1 MFGVRV
7 PKASLVNFIS
17 CCFADKQSVEE
28 EDPATSQVQLS
39 RSMSQPEALPAN
51 TGSDSGREE
60 QQQSVE
66 ADFLLEKQPV
76 VLDPSLSAALG
87 DVPPVRL
94 TSEQHTGD
102 EREEISPAS
111 PNATVVPSNTPVTAD
126 SGQGSPAMQS
136 SSESLSDDLTGQE
149 INVTAESTTLENPD
163 NVSTD
168 LPMSE
173 APTSNACN
181 GSAAQSRVA
190 PPAAQVTKQEEAT
203 AAIVTQPKIEQSAK
217 EAKRQE
223 RKEEK
228 KKQKRKEDK
237 GIEYI
242 LRALNS
248 LQTPE
253 EKLAALCKKYAD
265 LNEEHR
271 VLQTSFKTQ
280 QRTMTVVMREKDQLQ
295 ADHTRAMMAK
305 SKLESLCRE
314 LQKHNKIIKEESI
327 KRAKEDDEKRKE
339 ISAQFNNTIG
349 EIQTQMNENTERNT
363 KLRLENENLA
373 AQLKAFINSIEL
385 RDQQVEKIQKHHELE
400 KKLFEAKIKQA
411 EAVLA
416 ENSEKNIKERELVM
430 LKLAEVNKKNAVVE
444 AQLNMYKERYAA
456 FEQLSEN
463 IGKYKSEMDKM
474 TKRIKKLEKDG
485 LQWKT
490 KWENSNKALI
500 EQMDARSKSEKETLT
515 YAQKTRKL
523 ESLCRA
529 LQAELHNKKP
539 TSTDDT
545 NDGSK
550 SEPTATEAAA
560 PSASSAAPPNSPEAS
575 SSGQCSPDSAASG
588 SSTTQSELH
597 PSSPLSGEER
607 DTKTN
612 ISTTEPSPSPSSAS
626 PTVPS
631 SETPVQDAAISTTA
645 AETATSGNES
655 SVRTEALS
663 SQSLSAESSVVG
675 AV

>member
-1 MFGVRV
+1 
-7 PKASLVNFIS
+7 
-17 CCFADKQSVEE
+17 
-28 EDPATSQVQLS
+28 
-39 RSMSQPEALPAN
+39 MSEPEATTAAGAAN
-51 TGSDSGREE
+51 STDTAPV
-60 QQQSVE
+60 QQQPHAVMTDSSSS
-66 ADFLLEKQPV
+66 DKDPV
-76 VLDPSLSAALG
+76 VLDPGLSAASGPVNGVDTEEEEDEEGNG
-87 DVPPVRL
+87 DTSSPV
-94 TSEQHTGD
+94 
-102 EREEISPAS
+102 SPS
-111 PNATVVPSNTPVTAD
+111 ATVVPSNTPVTAD
-126 SGQGSPAMQS
+126 SGQGSPNMQS
-136 SSESLSDDLTGQE
+136 SSESLSDEPIVQDVNVAVSNAVQVPEVPVAAVATEQTPKVPSAGQE
-149 INVTAESTTLENPD
+149 V
-163 NVSTD
+163 
-168 LPMSE
+168 
-173 APTSNACN
+173 
-181 GSAAQSRVA
+181 GQG
-190 PPAAQVTKQEEAT
+190 EAT
-203 AAIVTQPKIEQSAK
+203 AASAVATQPRETSAK
-217 EAKRQE
+217 EAKKLE

-349 EIQTQMNENTERNT
+349 EIQTQMNENTERNS
-363 KLRLENENLA
+363 KLRQENENLA

-411 EAVLA
+411 EAVLT
-416 ENSEKNIKERELVM
+416 EHTEKNNKERELLM
-430 LKLAEVNKKNAVVE
+430 LKLAESNKKNAFLD
-444 AQLNMYKERYAA
+444 AQLSMYKERYSA
-456 FEQLSEN
+456 FEQLSDS

-515 YAQKTRKL
+515 YVQKTRKL

-539 TSTDDT
+539 A
-545 NDGSK
+545 K
-550 SEPTATEAAA
+550 V
-560 PSASSAAPPNSPEAS
+560 
-575 SSGQCSPDSAASG
+575 
-588 SSTTQSELH
+588 
-597 PSSPLSGEER
+597 EE
-607 DTKTN
+607 
-612 ISTTEPSPSPSSAS
+612 
-626 PTVPS
+626 
-631 SETPVQDAAISTTA
+631 DA
-645 AETATSGNES
+645 
-655 SVRTEALS
+655 
-663 SQSLSAESSVVG
+663 
-675 AV
+675 

>member
-1 MFGVRV
+1 MAWSGIE
-7 PKASLVNFIS
+7 L
-17 CCFADKQSVEE
+17 
-28 EDPATSQVQLS
+28 ATSRSRVRRANHSVKLPQLRLLLFEGEKEAETPSS
-39 RSMSQPEALPAN
+39 RAEPNTRMSEPDVSAVGKNRGSCSGIKQCCGEQAVKQQPQAA
-51 TGSDSGREE
+51 TGTEGVTD
-60 QQQSVE
+60 
-66 ADFLLEKQPV
+66 KQPV

-87 DVPPVRL
+87 DVPSVPL
-94 TSEQHTGD
+94 TEGQDTADEEEEEGSGD
-102 EREEISPAS
+102 GVSLAS
-111 PNATVVPSNTPVTAD
+111 PSATVVPSNTPVTAD

-136 SSESLSDDLTGQE
+136 SSESLSDDLAGQE
-149 INVTAESTTLENPD
+149 VNSTEGSNITDTAAPAAGGFST
-163 NVSTD
+163 
-168 LPMSE
+168 
-173 APTSNACN
+173 CN
-181 GSAAQSRVA
+181 GDSVETKAA
-190 PPAAQVTKQEEAT
+190 PPTAPVTKQTEAP
-203 AAIVTQPKIEQSAK
+203 AAPVTKPTEAPAAPVIQPRVEQSAK

-228 KKQKRKEDK
+228 KKQKKKEDK

-349 EIQTQMNENTERNT
+349 EIQTQMNENTERNS
-363 KLRLENENLA
+363 KLRQENENLA

-400 KKLFEAKIKQA
+400 KKLFEAKLKQA

-416 ENSEKNIKERELVM
+416 ENSEKNNKERELVM

-456 FEQLSEN
+456 FEALTDN

-515 YAQKTRKL
+515 YAQKVRKL

-529 LQAELHNKKP
+529 LQAELHKKGP
-539 TSTDDT
+539 AQTEDT
-545 NDGSK
+545 G
-550 SEPTATEAAA
+550 
-560 PSASSAAPPNSPEAS
+560 
-575 SSGQCSPDSAASG
+575 
-588 SSTTQSELH
+588 
-597 PSSPLSGEER
+597 
-607 DTKTN
+607 
-612 ISTTEPSPSPSSAS
+612 
-626 PTVPS
+626 
-631 SETPVQDAAISTTA
+631 
-645 AETATSGNES
+645 
-655 SVRTEALS
+655 
-663 SQSLSAESSVVG
+663 
-675 AV
+675 

>member
-1 MFGVRV
+1 MSMSSG
-7 PKASLVNFIS
+7 
-17 CCFADKQSVEE
+17 VEE
-28 EDPATSQVQLS
+28 
-39 RSMSQPEALPAN
+39 QPGHME
-51 TGSDSGREE
+51 GDHVMG
-60 QQQSVE
+60 
-66 ADFLLEKQPV
+66 KQPV

-87 DVPPVRL
+87 DVPSVSL
-94 TSEQHTGD
+94 NSGQD
-102 EREEISPAS
+102 NVDNREEVSPAS
-111 PNATVVPSNTPVTAD
+111 PSATVVPSNTPVTAD

-149 INVTAESTTLENPD
+149 LGTATTDPD
-163 NVSTD
+163 KVST
-168 LPMSE
+168 E
-173 APTSNACN
+173 APASSPCN
-181 GSAAQSRVA
+181 GNATQAPAA
-190 PPAAQVTKQEEAT
+190 PPAPQDIKQDEVTPAVV
-203 AAIVTQPKIEQSAK
+203 AQPKLEQSAK
-217 EAKRQE
+217 EVKRQE

-248 LQTPE
+248 LQSPE

-295 ADHTRAMMAK
+295 AEHTRAMMAK

-327 KRAKEDDEKRKE
+327 KRAKEDDDKRKE

-349 EIQTQMNENTERNT
+349 EIQTQMNENTERNS
-363 KLRLENENLA
+363 KLRQENENLA

-400 KKLFEAKIKQA
+400 KKLFEAKMKQA
-411 EAVLA
+411 EALLA
-416 ENSEKNIKERELVM
+416 ENTERSNKERELVK
-430 LKLAEVNKKNAVVE
+430 LKFAEVNKKNAVVE

-456 FEQLSEN
+456 FESLSEN

-485 LQWKT
+485 LQWKS
-490 KWENSNKALI
+490 KWETSNKALI

-539 TSTDDT
+539 ASPAEETL
-545 NDGSK
+545 DGSK
-550 SEPTATEAAA
+550 TVEPTTTEAAA
-560 PSASSAAPPNSPEAS
+560 PSGPSVAPPNSPEAS
-575 SSGQCSPDSAASG
+575 SSDQCSPNSAASQPEPQPSSLPG
-588 SSTTQSELH
+588 TQLTTTTTDTTKQSPASPNIVSSSLETTMQVAAVSTTAVE
-597 PSSPLSGEER
+597 
-607 DTKTN
+607 T
-612 ISTTEPSPSPSSAS
+612 STSRTEGNVA
-626 PTVPS
+626 
-631 SETPVQDAAISTTA
+631 TTA
-645 AETATSGNES
+645 AETLTS
-655 SVRTEALS
+655 
-663 SQSLSAESSVVG
+663 SAESNVAMETVSSQPSTEPSVVG

>member
-1 MFGVRV
+1 M
-7 PKASLVNFIS
+7 
-17 CCFADKQSVEE
+17 D
-28 EDPATSQVQLS
+28 
-39 RSMSQPEALPAN
+39 
-51 TGSDSGREE
+51 
-60 QQQSVE
+60 
-66 ADFLLEKQPV
+66 KQPV

-87 DVPPVRL
+87 DVPSVRL
-94 TSEQHTGD
+94 TSSQDAGD
-102 EREEISPAS
+102 DVEEGSGDGVSPAS
-111 PNATVVPSNTPVTAD
+111 PSATVVPSNTPVTAD
-126 SGQGSPAMQS
+126 SGQGSPTMQS
-136 SSESLSDDLTGQE
+136 SSESLSDDLTCQDTNTTEGNTDQSNNTVDTPASMSND
-149 INVTAESTTLENPD
+149 INT
-163 NVSTD
+163 
-168 LPMSE
+168 
-173 APTSNACN
+173 CN
-181 GSAAQSRVA
+181 GTLAQAKVVPSD
-190 PPAAQVTKQEEAT
+190 PQVIKQTEAT
-203 AAIVTQPKIEQSAK
+203 AAPVTQPKIEQSAK
-217 EAKRQE
+217 EVKRQE

-349 EIQTQMNENTERNT
+349 EIQTQMNENTERNN
-363 KLRLENENLA
+363 KLRQENENLA
-373 AQLKAFINSIEL
+373 AQLKAFISSIEL
-385 RDQQVEKIQKHHELE
+385 RDQQVEKIQKHHDLE
-400 KKLFEAKIKQA
+400 KKLFEAKMKQA

-416 ENSEKNIKERELVM
+416 ENTEKSNKERELVM

-456 FEQLSEN
+456 FEALSDN

-485 LQWKT
+485 IQWKT

-515 YAQKTRKL
+515 YAQKVRKL

-539 TSTDDT
+539 AQTEDTSEG
-545 NDGSK
+545 NK
-550 SEPTATEAAA
+550 NEATAA

-575 SSGQCSPDSAASG
+575 SSGQCSPDSTTSG
-588 SSTTQSELH
+588 SITTQPEQQQQL
-597 PSSPLSGEER
+597 PSPQEENEA
-607 DTKTN
+607 DAQK
-612 ISTTEPSPSPSSAS
+612 ISTGPSEFSSPSSSGAKTTVAS
-626 PTVPS
+626 PDCSGETPANPAEVTTTS
-631 SETPVQDAAISTTA
+631 TTGISET
-645 AETATSGNES
+645 
-655 SVRTEALS
+655 TEALS
-663 SQSLSAESSVVG
+663 SQPACVTET
-675 AV
+675 A